1 MAEKLTV
8 ALPDHSAYRVAYDLM
23 SRISALETSTKDRH
37 YFLNLYAM
45 CRKVVIDGSRPKGAM
60 ADP

>member
-1 MAEKLTV
+1 V